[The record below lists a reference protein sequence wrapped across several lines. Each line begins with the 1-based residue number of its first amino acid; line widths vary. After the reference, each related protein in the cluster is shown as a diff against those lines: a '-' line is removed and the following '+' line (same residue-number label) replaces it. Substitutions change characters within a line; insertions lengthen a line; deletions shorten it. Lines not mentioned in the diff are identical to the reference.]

1 MQTEKQRERL
11 AELIKKVPYGVSV
24 GAKFEQHFCEKMAD
38 HLIANN
44 VVVLPCKVGDTV
56 YQPSYKFTKCS
67 PNDYEP
73 KYCDDSFCCG
83 CEAEC
88 DSVQKPYVY
97 EGEVVSV
104 RVTRGQI
111 FLAVS
116 FKEKFDS
123 SSFILGKTVFLSR
136 EEAENVLKERKENGK

>member
-11 AELIKKVPYGVSV
+11 VELLKKADESASNKMITDYEDAIKDN
-24 GAKFEQHFCEKMAD
+24 AD
-38 HLIANN
+38 YLIANN
-44 VVVLPCKVGDTV
+44 VVVLPCKAGDTV

-104 RVTRGQI
+104 RVTKGEI

-136 EEAENVLKERKENGK
+136 AEAENALKERNNAD